1 MPQSTLLDIVQE
13 ILSSMD
19 SDTVNSYSDTIESE
33 QVAFIV
39 RRSYFDLINQL
50 KIPEHRDVLLLT
62 AMSDTDRPTHM
73 KLPSGVSQ
81 IISVRYNTIDSG
93 ETRLEYTEIKYL
105 QPEDF
110 TNLVLTRDSTDS
122 TIQTVDI
129 TGGKLLIRNDRQP
142 EYYTSYDDEYMIFD
156 SFDGAID
163 DTLQQS
169 KFMVYGTKEPVWTF
183 SDTFIPDLD
192 SSLFP
197 LLLNE
202 AKSLAFVELKQTAN
216 PKAEQAATRQ
226 RSTWQNDKSNID
238 NVYRGPDYGRKTR
251 GRI

>member
-1 MPQSTLLDIVQE
+1 MPKSTLLDIVQE

-39 RRSYFDLINQL
+39 RRAYFDLINQL
-50 KIPEHRDVLLLT
+50 KIPEHRTVLELT
-62 AMSDTDRPTHM
+62 ALSDTDQPTHM
-73 KLPSGVSQ
+73 KLPDGVSQ
-81 IISVRYNTIDSG
+81 IVSVRYNKIADG
-93 ETRLEYTEIKYL
+93 ETRLNYADISYL
-105 QPEDF
+105 APEDF
-110 TNLVLTRDSTDS
+110 TTLVLTRDSTDS
-122 TIQTVDI
+122 TIQTVSI
-129 TGGKLLIRNDRQP
+129 TGGKVLIRNDTAP

-156 SFDGAID
+156 SFDNEVD
-163 DTLQQS
+163 NTLQSS

-183 SDTFIPDLD
+183 SDTFTPDLD

-197 LLLNE
+197 LLINE
-202 AKSLAFVELKQTAN
+202 AKSLAFVELKQSAN

-238 NVYRGPDYGRKTR
+238 NIVRGPDYGRKTR